1 LRERGNRG
9 LSLIFCRIKF
19 LCTDGSRAC
28 FFLCTCN
35 AVSSCLVGVVDRRTK
50 RRGAMGAE
58 KRPKI
63 RSVWKYLVALFGLMC
78 ANCLIGG
85 GPWGVLGLS

>member
-1 LRERGNRG
+1 
-9 LSLIFCRIKF
+9 
-19 LCTDGSRAC
+19 
-28 FFLCTCN
+28 
-35 AVSSCLVGVVDRRTK
+35 
-50 RRGAMGAE
+50 MGAE